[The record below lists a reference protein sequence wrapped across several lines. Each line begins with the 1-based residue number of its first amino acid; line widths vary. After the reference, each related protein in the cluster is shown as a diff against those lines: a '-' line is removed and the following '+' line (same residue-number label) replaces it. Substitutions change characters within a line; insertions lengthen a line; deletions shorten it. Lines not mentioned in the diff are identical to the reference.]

1 MKFAALFLTLVT
13 SQLSFAAL
21 TNSSYELRHQDLIQN
36 AIEKNCGH
44 MRDLSVVE
52 SKEEIIRVDQGIT
65 DVNYVTVLTGQQ
77 RMDQNIF
84 DTYTITV
91 TSEYADMYDH
101 ASKEWGAYFVSSV
114 KCIMQ

>member
-1 MKFAALFLTLVT
+1 MKIAALLLALAT
-13 SQLSFAAL
+13 SQVSFAAL
-21 TNSSYELRHQDLIQN
+21 TNSSYELRHQDLLEK
-36 AIEKNCGH
+36 AIEKNCGT
-44 MRDLSVVE
+44 MRDLTVVE

-65 DVNYVTVLTGQQ
+65 DVNYVTVLTGKQ

-101 ASKEWGAYFVSSV
+101 SSKEWGAYFVSSV

>member
-1 MKFAALFLTLVT
+1 MKTAVLFFALAL
-13 SQLSFAAL
+13 SQVSFAAL
-21 TNSSYELRHQDLIQN
+21 SNSTYELRHQDLIEN

-44 MRDLSVVE
+44 MRDLAVVE

-65 DVNYVTVLTGQQ
+65 DVKYVTVLTGQQ

-91 TSEYADMYDH
+91 SSDFADMYDH
-101 ASKEWGAYFVSSV
+101 SSKEWGAYFVSSV